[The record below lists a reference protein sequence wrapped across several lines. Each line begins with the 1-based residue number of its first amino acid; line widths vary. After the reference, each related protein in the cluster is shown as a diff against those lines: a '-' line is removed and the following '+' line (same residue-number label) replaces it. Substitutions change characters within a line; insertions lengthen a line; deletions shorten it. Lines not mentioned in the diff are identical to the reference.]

1 MLKNI
6 LSLLLSKFYSKKES
20 EAVGHQATPSDSYV
34 DFTLSKTETSSLG
47 STEEILNAIAPCDG
61 YLFVRGRSLTD
72 SHRLLLSTRAGMYI
86 NAYGKTITTQGTVVV
101 FKGENIS
108 VSAVSMTDLKVRL
121 YKFVGSVSGGGYQ
134 TLKKLILQGG
144 GLCCLKHSYS
154 SLRRSSWLARRRVFR
169 TGRTPTS
176 QIVLPFSFHLQKTIL
191 FIHLQATDGCRCTLG
206 TRGLLTS
213 QLILTQR
220 IIAQSCLAF
229 CLLRPVGTAT
239 FIEYVKALMSRS
251 QFQILYRKDGLCFF
265 RLINSAVGGA
275 SC

>member
-1 MLKNI
+1 MLKNV
-6 LSLLLSKFYSKKES
+6 LSLLLSKFYSKQES
-20 EAVGHQATPSDSYV
+20 ELVGHQAMPSSSVVRLTPKTTTIDGWDSVFDGVASTDGFACLRFTADSVYCIASAQTENINV
-34 DFTLSKTETSSLG
+34 FTTPQVAGDILLCACPVAKGQVFTLCARQAKNIECWFT
-47 STEEILNAIAPCDG
+47 
-61 YLFVRGRSLTD
+61 
-72 SHRLLLSTRAGMYI
+72 
-86 NAYGKTITTQGTVVV
+86 KTI
-101 FKGENIS
+101 
-108 VSAVSMTDLKVRL
+108 
-121 YKFVGSVSGGGYQ
+121 GGGYQ

-154 SLRRSSWLARRRVFR
+154 SLRRSSLLAKRRVFR
-169 TGRTPTS
+169 TLRTPTS

-191 FIHLQATDGCRCTLG
+191 FIRPQATDGCRCTLG
-206 TRGLLTS
+206 TRGLLTL

>member
-6 LSLLLSKFYSKKES
+6 LSLLLSKFYSKQES
-20 EAVGHQATPSDSYV
+20 ALVASLALPDKSVSTSVSVTGGRDEYV
-34 DFTLSKTETSSLG
+34 
-47 STEEILNAIAPCDG
+47 APNDG
-61 YLFVRGRSLTD
+61 YLEFVTTVPNNGINLYGQVLQTSNYPREGRAAKLFVPI
-72 SHRLLLSTRAGMYI
+72 AK
-86 NAYGKTITTQGTVVV
+86 GKKIIFEVAADT
-101 FKGENIS
+101 S
-108 VSAVSMTDLKVRL
+108 VMFYALVWGGVS
-121 YKFVGSVSGGGYQ
+121 

-144 GLCCLKHSYS
+144 GLCLKHSYS